1 MDTLTALARAIT
13 SLNCWIGRIMSY
25 IVLILFLLLLGDVIM
40 RYVQERPISWSAEA
54 SKLIFGVYAILG
66 GGYVLARREHVNVD
80 LFYGN
85 FSAKKKAIVD
95 IVTSVLFF
103 LFIGVLLK
111 ESFFV
116 AWDSTAR
123 WEVSYETTWRPW
135 VWPSKCM
142 IVVAALLLL
151 LQGLIKLAAD
161 IMIVMGMEVDERA
174 FGPVREVDD
183 EEKEA
188 V

>member
-1 MDTLTALARAIT
+1 MDTFTAVARAIT
-13 SLNCWIGRIMSY
+13 NFNCRLGRIMSY
-25 IVLILFLLLLGDVIM
+25 VVLILFLLLLGDVIM

-80 LFYGN
+80 LFYGS
-85 FSAKKKAIVD
+85 FSAKKKAMVD
-95 IVTSVLFF
+95 IVTSILFF

-135 VWPSKCM
+135 IWPSKCM

-161 IMIVMGMEVDERA
+161 IMIVMGMEVDESA
-174 FGPVREVDD
+174 FGPVREAGDGKD
-183 EEKEA
+183 A